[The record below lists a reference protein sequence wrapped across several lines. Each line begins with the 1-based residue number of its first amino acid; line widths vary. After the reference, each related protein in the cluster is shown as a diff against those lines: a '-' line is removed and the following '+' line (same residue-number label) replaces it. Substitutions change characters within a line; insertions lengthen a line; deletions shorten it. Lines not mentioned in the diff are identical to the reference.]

1 MSVIK
6 ALLNLVPLLLKL
18 VGELIKGKEFLIRR
32 RRHEKIDKAF
42 KKDDPRDSAA
52 ELNKFFD

>member
-1 MSVIK
+1 VSVIK

-42 KKDDPRDSAA
+42 EKDNPKDSAA
-52 ELNKFFD
+52 DLNKFFD